1 MALKY
6 SNTHKFDDQS
16 KSMDM
21 SVAKIASAFPNQAQR
36 NALAG
41 LANRVVGQTGF
52 IGAAGT
58 FGTVGAGLAAG
69 SNAGTL
75 QFANKVA
82 YLIDGKGYSVSA
94 TNNMVVRD
102 GGDTF
107 GDGTQGTATFCYYLV
122 SVGTDGTGLYVSK
135 GNDSAT
141 LAGAMIPDL
150 PAQNAPVGYFKVNTI
165 ATTPFVVGTST
176 MGETG
181 SFTITYVDLFSM
193 PIIFGAEDV

>member
-6 SNTHKFDDQS
+6 TNTYKFDDPS
-16 KSMDM
+16 KGVDQ
-21 SVAKIASAFPNQAQR
+21 SVAKISSAFPSKAIRQALQGI
-36 NALAG
+36 N
-41 LANRVVGQTGF
+41 NRVIGQTGF
-52 IGAAGT
+52 VGAAGT
-58 FGTVGAGLAAG
+58 FGTVGAGLAVG

-75 QFANKVA
+75 QFANKVC
-82 YLIDGKGYSVSA
+82 YLIDGKVYTVPA

-102 GGDTF
+102 SGSTF

-141 LAGAMIPDL
+141 LAGADLPDL
-150 PAQNAPVGYFKVNTI
+150 PEQNAPVGYFKVNTI
-165 ATTPFVVGTST
+165 ATTPFVIGTST
-176 MGETG
+176 AGDTAL
-181 SFTITYVDLFSM
+181 FTVTYVDLFNM